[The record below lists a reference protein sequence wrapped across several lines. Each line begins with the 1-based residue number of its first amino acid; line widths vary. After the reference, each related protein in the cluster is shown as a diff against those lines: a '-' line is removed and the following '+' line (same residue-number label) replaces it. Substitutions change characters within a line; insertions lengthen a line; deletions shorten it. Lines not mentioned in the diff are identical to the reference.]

1 MSTEETSPRFTAPVA
16 VAYLKERVYVAFTG
30 LAIVLVLYNAPGHQ
44 DGAHAFAVLLS
55 GLLGVAVA
63 AFASDVIAHLA
74 VHRHF
79 PHGSE
84 LRHLLRSTL
93 GALSTAV
100 VPLILIALAWADVL
114 DLSTAL
120 ILSAYLY
127 IAILGTVGW
136 LAVRRSHLS
145 GGQKLAAFAMLVALA
160 LVVLLIQ
167 IFAHGH

>member
-1 MSTEETSPRFTAPVA
+1 MSTDRPTSRLDETTA

-30 LAIVLVLYNAPGHQ
+30 LAIVLVLYNAPGQ
-44 DGAHAFAVLLS
+44 LDGAHAFVVLLS

-74 VHRHF
+74 VHQHF
-79 PHGSE
+79 PYGPE
-84 LRHLLRSTL
+84 LAHLARTSL
-93 GALSTAV
+93 GALSNAIA
-100 VPLILIALAWADVL
+100 PLVLLALAWADVI
-114 DLSTAL
+114 SVMTAL

-127 IAILGTVGW
+127 IAVLGTVGW
-136 LAVRRSHLS
+136 LAVRRAHLRAM
-145 GGQKLAAFAMLVALA
+145 QKLAALAMLVALA